1 MTTNTA
7 HDITARVSMYA
18 FTLDEDS
25 DPIVDVVT
33 TDAIATLTEA
43 FVQPVTL
50 SPLFHDDYT
59 EDDVYAVLDRFGI
72 RVGSAYV
79 NAAA

>member
-7 HDITARVSMYA
+7 HDITTRVSVYA

-33 TDAIATLTEA
+33 PDAIATLTSA
-43 FVQPVTL
+43 FAQPVTL
-50 SPLFHDDYT
+50 SPLFHDNYT
-59 EDDVYAVLDRFGI
+59 DDDVYAVLDRFGI

-79 NAAA
+79 NAA